1 MLGQLSPHRP
11 AWNRRIRLN
20 ILTRC
25 FIYWLRLPEAFACAP
40 RHAICARYLRF
51 HILFYWRLNS
61 RTAWLLAALAV
72 AHLAPNHKVVPFFH
86 GCQPPH
92 QKPGCR
98 PHRNRR
104 VTAYLN
110 LVFTSPLFHV
120 VELLRLQISQLHGYS
135 YQPAVHT
142 TDCCN

>member
-20 ILTRC
+20 ILSRC
-25 FIYWLRLPEAFACAP
+25 FIYWLRLPEALAYLP
-40 RHAICARYLRF
+40 VLLARYLRF
-51 HILFYWRLNS
+51 QILFYWRLNS
-61 RTAWLLAALAV
+61 RTAWLLAALVV
-72 AHLAPNHKVVPFFH
+72 AHLASMEITKLFLSSTH

-98 PHRNRR
+98 PHRNRG
-104 VTAYLN
+104 VTACLI
-110 LVFTSPLFHV
+110 LIFTSPLFHV
-120 VELLRLQISQLHGYS
+120 VGLLRLQICQLHYS
-135 YQPAVHT
+135 YQPAIHT